1 MKRTVLIA
9 LLFVFGCSFNSG
21 AAQEMSV
28 ARGRELLKQGNYKE
42 ALSVFVTLLEKNEL
56 DRDAFEGRILCQ
68 LAVGQYEAAENR
80 TKVYLQ
86 ENQADTSLRVLLGEI
101 KLETGRYA
109 EADAEFD
116 RASREVKP
124 GVVWLRARFGR
135 IRALAAQGK
144 DDDLRTTAQEF
155 ARYYN
160 DNSPRSAEELTLIGS
175 ALVYIEKF
183 KDANEL
189 FIDAREADPTFID
202 AFIAQGELLNEK
214 YNYGEAASLFED
226 ALKINPNSPRALVGR
241 ARSKAFAST

>member
-1 MKRTVLIA
+1 MKDWMQRNREEGRPRRAARTGLARRLATIA
-9 LLFVFGCSFNSG
+9 ILFVFGCSFNSG

-42 ALSVFVTLLEKNEL
+42 ALSVFVALLEKNGL

-86 ENQADTSLRVLLGEI
+86 ENQAETSLRVLLGEI

-116 RASREVKP
+116 RAAQGVKP
-124 GVVWLRARFGR
+124 GVVWLRARLGR

-144 DDDLRTTAQEF
+144 DDDLRKIAQEF

-160 DNSPRSAEELTLIGS
+160 DKAPALPKNSR
-175 ALVYIEKF
+175 
-183 KDANEL
+183 
-189 FIDAREADPTFID
+189 
-202 AFIAQGELLNEK
+202 
-214 YNYGEAASLFED
+214 
-226 ALKINPNSPRALVGR
+226 
-241 ARSKAFAST
+241 